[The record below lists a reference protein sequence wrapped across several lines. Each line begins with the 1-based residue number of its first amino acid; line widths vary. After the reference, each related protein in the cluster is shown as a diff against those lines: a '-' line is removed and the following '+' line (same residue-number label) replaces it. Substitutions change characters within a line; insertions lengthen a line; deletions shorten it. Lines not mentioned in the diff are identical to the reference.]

1 MMQMNENKTNQSAL
15 RDHFAGLA
23 MQAMLSN
30 GNLIGAKKVDIA
42 RLAYKQ
48 ADAMLVARG
57 AAATDSEKGATH
69 GDEWVSVLECMP
81 AESGWYDVNVARTEF
96 CGDGD
101 GSVVMNDFWSADE
114 GRWTLCGEVVLQIPC
129 YVESVITHW
138 RKASDIAPLQNGPVS
153 DCERDELITALKKA
167 QKNVSS

>member
-1 MMQMNENKTNQSAL
+1 MLDHDLSAL

-30 GNLIGAKKVDIA
+30 DNLIGAKMVDIA
-42 RLAYKQ
+42 QLAYKQ

-69 GDEWVSVLECMP
+69 GDEWVSVLDRMP
-81 AESGWYDVNVARTEF
+81 DESGWYEVFVEKTEF
-96 CGDGD
+96 GGGGGGCI
-101 GSVVMNDFWSADE
+101 VDFWSADE
-114 GRWTLCGEVVLQIPC
+114 GRWKALGGVVFEIPC

-138 RKASDIAPLQNGPVS
+138 RGTSSSAPTSNASIS
-153 DCERDELITALKKA
+153 DEERDKIIAALKKA